1 MATMN
6 ISLPD
11 ELRGVVEA
19 RVGSGVYANASDYV
33 RALIRADQENHDRK
47 ARLKAILDKAE
58 GEIAAG
64 DFIELGSDDDIASYI
79 RAVRKRGKAKKAAAE
94 QDGSRRY

>member
-11 ELRGVVEA
+11 ELRGIVEA
-19 RVGSGVYANASDYV
+19 QVESGLYANASDYV
-33 RALIRADQENHDRK
+33 RALIRADQENRVRQ
-47 ARLKAILDKAE
+47 ARLMAILDKAE

-64 DFIELGSDDDIASYI
+64 DFLELGADNDIASYF
-79 RAVRKRGKAKKAAAE
+79 RAVRKRGKAKKTKAK
-94 QDGSRRY
+94 

>member
-19 RVGSGVYANASDYV
+19 QVETGLYANASDYV
-33 RALIRADQENHDRK
+33 RALIRADQENRDRK
-47 ARLKAILDKAE
+47 ARLMAILDKAE

-64 DFIELGSDDDIASYI
+64 DFLELGSDEDVAGYF
-79 RAVRKRGKAKKAAAE
+79 RAVRKSGKAKKTAAE
-94 QDGSRRY
+94 

>member
-11 ELRGVVEA
+11 ELRAVAET
-19 RVGSGVYANASDYV
+19 RVKSGLYSNVSDYV
-33 RALIRADQENHDRK
+33 RALIRQDQENQDK
-47 ARLKAILDKAE
+47 KIRLMAVLDKAE
-58 GEIAAG
+58 REIVAG
-64 DFIELGSDDDIASYI
+64 DFLELASDDDIASYF

-94 QDGSRRY
+94 

>member
-11 ELRGVVEA
+11 ELRAVAET
-19 RVGSGVYANASDYV
+19 RVRSGLYANVSDYV
-33 RALIRADQENHDRK
+33 RALIRQDQENQDKK
-47 ARLKAILDKAE
+47 ARLMAILDKAE

-64 DFIELGSDDDIASYI
+64 EFLELGSDDDIASYF
-79 RAVRKRGKAKKAAAE
+79 RAVRKRGKKKKAAAE
-94 QDGSRRY
+94 

>member
-19 RVGSGVYANASDYV
+19 QVETGLYANASDYV
-33 RALIRADQENHDRK
+33 RTLIRADQENRDRK
-47 ARLKAILDKAE
+47 ARLMTILDKAE

-64 DFIELGSDDDIASYI
+64 DFLELGSDEDVAGYF
-79 RAVRKRGKAKKAAAE
+79 RAIRKRGKAKKTAAE
-94 QDGSRRY
+94 

>member
-11 ELRGVVEA
+11 ELRGIVET
-19 RVGSGVYANASDYV
+19 RVGSGLFANASDYV
-33 RALIRADQENHDRK
+33 RALIRADQENQNKK
-47 ARLKAILDKAE
+47 ARLMAILDKAE

-64 DFIELGSDDDIASYI
+64 DFLELGSDDDVASYFK
-79 RAVRKRGKAKKAAAE
+79 AVRKRGKAKKTALK
-94 QDGSRRY
+94 QNRSK

>member
-11 ELRGVVEA
+11 ELRAVAEV
-19 RVGSGVYANASDYV
+19 RVKSGLYANVSDYV
-33 RALIRADQENHDRK
+33 RALIRQDQENQDKK
-47 ARLKAILDKAE
+47 ARLMAILDKSE
-58 GEIAAG
+58 KEIAAG
-64 DFIELGSDDDIASYI
+64 DFLELGSDDDIASYF

-94 QDGSRRY
+94 

>member
-11 ELRGVVEA
+11 ELRGIVET
-19 RVGSGVYANASDYV
+19 RVGSGLFANASDYV
-33 RALIRADQENHDRK
+33 RALIRADQENQDKK
-47 ARLKAILDKAE
+47 ARLMAILDKAE

-64 DFIELGSDDDIASYI
+64 DFLELGSDDVASYFK
-79 RAVRKRGKAKKAAAE
+79 AVRKRGKAKKTALK
-94 QDGSRRY
+94 QNRSKRS

>member
-19 RVGSGVYANASDYV
+19 RVESGLYANASDYV
-33 RALIRADQENHDRK
+33 RALIRADQENRDRK
-47 ARLKAILDKAE
+47 ARLMAILDKVE

-64 DFIELGSDDDIASYI
+64 DFLELGSDDDVASYF
-79 RAVRKRGKAKKAAAE
+79 RAVRKRGKTKKTAAKPNRS
-94 QDGSRRY
+94 GRY

>member
-11 ELRGVVEA
+11 ELRGIVET
-19 RVGSGVYANASDYV
+19 RVGSGLFANASDYV
-33 RALIRADQENHDRK
+33 RALIRADQDNQDKK
-47 ARLKAILDKAE
+47 AQLLAILDKAE

-64 DFIELGSDDDIASYI
+64 DFLELGSDGDVARYFK
-79 RAVRKRGKAKKAAAE
+79 AVRKRGKAKKTALK
-94 QDGSRRY
+94 QNRSK

>member
-11 ELRGVVEA
+11 ELRAVAET
-19 RVGSGVYANASDYV
+19 RVRSGLYANVSDYV
-33 RALIRADQENHDRK
+33 RALIRQDQENQDKK
-47 ARLKAILDKAE
+47 ARLMAILDKAE

-64 DFIELGSDDDIASYI
+64 EFLELGAGDDIASYF
-79 RAVRKRGKAKKAAAE
+79 RAVRKRGKKKKAAAE
-94 QDGSRRY
+94 